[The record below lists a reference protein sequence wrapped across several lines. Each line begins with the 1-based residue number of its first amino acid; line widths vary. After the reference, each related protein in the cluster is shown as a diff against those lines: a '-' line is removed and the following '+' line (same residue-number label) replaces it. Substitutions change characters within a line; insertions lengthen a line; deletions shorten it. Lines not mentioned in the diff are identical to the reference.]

1 MTRIIRLDR
10 VGSTQDEIHRLA
22 EAGAPDG
29 TAVVAREQTAGRGS
43 RGQRWESPLGGLWLS
58 VLRRTS
64 KAGPP
69 LVLSLSAGLAVAEAL
84 ESAGVQEVQVKW
96 PNDLMVN
103 DAKIGGILCEVR
115 WHGDRPAWAVIGVGI
130 NVENPPP
137 SAVRGA
143 TSVATHTQKKIALGD
158 LADSVIGA
166 IRALPLDL
174 PTLDAPACSALAR
187 LDWLRGAT
195 LLDPAPGG
203 LCTGIDR
210 TGALVVRNSTGTV
223 LRLRSGPVVVDPT
236 IPWTAARQ
244 ERLTSEPELS

>member
-22 EAGAPDG
+22 EAGEPDG

-58 VLRRTS
+58 VLRRPA
-64 KAGPP
+64 KAAPP

-84 ESAGVQEVQVKW
+84 ESVGVHEVQVKW

-115 WHGDRPAWAVIGVGI
+115 WHGDLPAWAVIGVGI
-130 NVENPPP
+130 NVENPAP
-137 SAVRGA
+137 SAVSGA
-143 TSVATHTQKKIALGD
+143 SSVAAHTQERIAPGD

-166 IRALPLDL
+166 IRSLPLDV
-174 PTLDAPACSALAR
+174 PTLDAPAFSALAR
-187 LDWLRGAT
+187 RDWLRGAT
-195 LLDPAPGG
+195 LLDPVPGG
-203 LCTGIDR
+203 LCTSIDR
-210 TGALVVRNSTGTV
+210 TGALVVRDPAGTI
-223 LRLRSGPVVVDPT
+223 LRVRSGPVVVDQT
-236 IPWTAARQ
+236 IAWTAARQ
-244 ERLTSEPELS
+244 HRLTSEPGLS

>member
-130 NVENPPP
+130 NVENQTP
-137 SAVRGA
+137 
-143 TSVATHTQKKIALGD
+143 
-158 LADSVIGA
+158 
-166 IRALPLDL
+166 
-174 PTLDAPACSALAR
+174 
-187 LDWLRGAT
+187 
-195 LLDPAPGG
+195 
-203 LCTGIDR
+203 
-210 TGALVVRNSTGTV
+210 
-223 LRLRSGPVVVDPT
+223 
-236 IPWTAARQ
+236 
-244 ERLTSEPELS
+244 